1 MSANSFPA
9 ILLLELYHGKEI
21 LTAPIVTFSAWLDGE
36 ARFDAR
42 LALRADWRKIG
53 DIYPIGS
60 KTARRRFD
68 FAVPLKSDQG
78 DVRLSSNVSSKR

>member
-1 MSANSFPA
+1 LSANSFPA
-9 ILLLELYHGKEI
+9 ILLLELNHGKEI

-36 ARFDAR
+36 AR

-60 KTARRRFD
+60 ARRRFD